1 MNSDH
6 KFIPVFGKVCWK
18 KDAYNESSE
27 IKIKKDGFYSW
38 GWIVG
43 DEVWILGADMLVD
56 LVIYN
61 YVEYNKWNRKVLS
74 LKRIKKFGTIRGKIR
89 YMIVGNNVIKDKKPV
104 NLPILPE
111 LSIEELKG
119 IEYKQRLS
127 EKEVFF
133 HVF

>member
-1 MNSDH
+1 MNSDQ

-27 IKIKKDGFYSW
+27 IKRDGFYSW

-74 LKRIKKFGTIRGKIR
+74 LKRIKKFGVIKGRIR
-89 YMIVGNNVIKDKKPV
+89 YMIVGSNVIRNKEPV

-111 LSIEELKG
+111 LSIEELKD
-119 IEYKQRLS
+119 IEYKQVLN
-127 EKEVFF
+127 EKEVLF

>member
-1 MNSDH
+1 MNSGH
-6 KFIPVFGKVCWK
+6 KFIPVFGKICWK
-18 KDAYNESSE
+18 KDTYNESP
-27 IKIKKDGFYSW
+27 KIKRDGFYSW

-43 DEVWILGADMLVD
+43 DEVWILGADMLID

-74 LKRIKKFGTIRGKIR
+74 PKRIKKFGIIRGKVR
-89 YMIVGNNVIKDKKPV
+89 YMIVGNNVVKNKKPV

-111 LSIEELKG
+111 LSIEELKD
-119 IEYKQRLS
+119 IEYKQKLN

>member
-1 MNSDH
+1 MNSDQ
-6 KFIPVFGKVCWK
+6 KFIPVFGKVCLR
-18 KDAYNESSE
+18 NESPE
-27 IKIKKDGFYSW
+27 IKRDGFYSW

-61 YVEYNKWNRKVLS
+61 YVEYNRWNRKVLS
-74 LKRIKKFGTIRGKIR
+74 LKRIKKFGVIRGKLR
-89 YMIVGNNVIKDKKPV
+89 YMIVGSNVIKNKKPV
-104 NLPILPE
+104 NLPTLPE
-111 LSIEELKG
+111 LSIEELRS
-119 IEYKQRLS
+119 IEYKQVLN

>member
-1 MNSDH
+1 MNSDQ
-6 KFIPVFGKVCWK
+6 KFIPVFGKIYWK
-18 KDAYNESSE
+18 KDAYNESFE
-27 IKIKKDGFYSW
+27 IKKDGFYSW
-38 GWIVG
+38 GWVVG

-74 LKRIKKFGTIRGKIR
+74 FRRIKKSGVIKGKIR
-89 YMIVGNNVIKDKKPV
+89 YMIVGNNVIKNKKPV
-104 NLPILPE
+104 NLPILPK
-111 LSIEELKG
+111 LSIEELKD
-119 IEYKQRLS
+119 IEYKQVLN